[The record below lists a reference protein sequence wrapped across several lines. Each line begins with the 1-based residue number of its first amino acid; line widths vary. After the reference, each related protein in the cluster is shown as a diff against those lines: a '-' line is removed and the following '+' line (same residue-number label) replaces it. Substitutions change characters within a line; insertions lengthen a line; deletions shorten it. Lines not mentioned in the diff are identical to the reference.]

1 MNASTRAAPIVPL
14 SLPVLPIATAAP
26 SHADAELLRLY
37 GELKTAWATE
47 RAIISAGGDD
57 DEVNAAIDISSTI
70 VDKICKCHAV
80 TMEGI
85 RVKASAVLWCHG
97 GNLPIRFV
105 DDDEWGTDLQVA
117 QSIVNDLIAM
127 AT

>member
-85 RVKASAVLWCHG
+85 RVKASAVHCGATAAICPSGSWMTTSG
-97 GNLPIRFV
+97 
-105 DDDEWGTDLQVA
+105 A
-117 QSIVNDLIAM
+117 QTSRWRSRSS
-127 AT
+127 TT